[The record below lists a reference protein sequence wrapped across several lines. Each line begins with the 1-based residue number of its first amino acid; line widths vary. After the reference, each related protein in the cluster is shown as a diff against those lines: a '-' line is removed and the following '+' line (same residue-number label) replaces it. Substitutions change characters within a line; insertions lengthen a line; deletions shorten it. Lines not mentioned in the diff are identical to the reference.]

1 LGKAVAWS
9 NGAAVIVTMALATL
23 AARPGWFSGV
33 VPEASHSQTTT
44 ASVAPRTMTD
54 AGGKPLTVRRFTR
67 IASGDLV
74 VDRLLLELCEPDRIA
89 AFSDR
94 APYSYEAFRYVG
106 KPPLPELNNV
116 EGVLALKPDLV
127 IVHSM
132 GKRTHA
138 EQLRQAGVAVFELGE
153 MLGLQTL
160 LSDMEA
166 IGQLVGSSDRANELR
181 ARTVRRLMNVS
192 AGRPESERTEA
203 LYLGVHGGILYGG
216 TLGSSFH
223 DVLSAAGLKD
233 IAATHHTGWPR
244 FTNEQI
250 LAFKP
255 RLIVT
260 QAGMARVMCQITGFA
275 AVPACGPGGR
285 IVELPAEL
293 LVDPGLPLVDAAESL
308 ALLVYGKN

>member
-1 LGKAVAWS
+1 LGKAVAWC
-9 NGAAVIVTMALATL
+9 NGVGVAVAMVLATL
-23 AARPGWFSGV
+23 AARPGWFSGST
-33 VPEASHSQTTT
+33 PDALHLPATNTG
-44 ASVAPRTMTD
+44 VALRTMTD
-54 AGGKPLTVRRFTR
+54 AGGKSLTVRRFTR

-74 VDRLLLELCEPDRIA
+74 VDRLLLELCEPDRIV

-127 IVHSM
+127 IVHTM

-153 MLGLQTL
+153 MLGLRTL
-160 LSDMEA
+160 LFDMEA
-166 IGQLVGSSDRANELR
+166 VGQLIGHPDRANGLR
-181 ARTVRRLMNVS
+181 ERTVRRLANVS
-192 AGRPESERTEA
+192 AGRPESERKEA

-216 TLGSSFH
+216 TRGSSFH

-233 IAATHHTGWPR
+233 IAATQHTGWPR

-255 RLIVT
+255 MLIVT
-260 QAGMARVMCQITGFA
+260 QSGMARVMCQTTGFT

-285 IVELPAEL
+285 IVELPTEL

-308 ALLVYGKN
+308 AVLVYGKN